1 MSLVTIYESKDAFIY
16 STLKCLTLIKDIAI
30 ITRII
35 NHKGIIVKLCVFDF
49 DSTLM
54 DGETIDFFA
63 EELGFKEKVVAITER
78 AMAGELDFY
87 ASLVERVA
95 LLKGLPYT
103 KVEEICK
110 TLPMM
115 KGAVEVVAGLKERGY
130 KVVCFSGG
138 FRSATQPAC
147 KALGID
153 ADFSNFLHRET
164 GILTGVV
171 GGEMMYSDAK
181 GDMISRLQS
190 LLNVDRADTL
200 VVGDGAN
207 DLSMFAYADTRV
219 AFCAKPIL
227 REAATHCVDIKDLEE
242 ILKIVD

>member
-1 MSLVTIYESKDAFIY
+1 MK
-16 STLKCLTLIKDIAI
+16 
-30 ITRII
+30 
-35 NHKGIIVKLCVFDF
+35 KLAVFDF

-63 EELGFKEKVVAITER
+63 EELGFKAQVVAITAR

-95 LLKGLPYT
+95 LLKGLPQS
-103 KVEEICK
+103 KVESICAN
-110 TLPMM
+110 LPMM
-115 KGAVEVVAGLKERGY
+115 QGAKEVIEGLKQKGY
-130 KVVCFSGG
+130 TIVCFSGG

-147 KALGID
+147 QALGID
-153 ADFSNFLHRET
+153 ADFSNFLHVDSQ
-164 GILTGVV
+164 GKLTGAV

-181 GDMISRLQS
+181 GDMITRLQA
-190 LLNVDRADTL
+190 LLGVTREDTL

-207 DLSMFAYADTRV
+207 DLSMFAHADMRV

-227 REAATHCVDIKDLEE
+227 REAATHCIDVKDLRE
-242 ILKIVD
+242 ILKII

>member
-1 MSLVTIYESKDAFIY
+1 M
-16 STLKCLTLIKDIAI
+16 
-30 ITRII
+30 
-35 NHKGIIVKLCVFDF
+35 KLAVFDF

-63 EELGFKEKVVAITER
+63 EELGFREEVVAITER

-95 LLKGLPYT
+95 LLKGLPHS
-103 KVEEICK
+103 KIAEICK
-110 TLPMM
+110 SLPMM
-115 KGAVEVVAGLKERGY
+115 NGAEEVVTGLKERGY
-130 KVVCFSGG
+130 TVVCFSGG
-138 FRSATQPAC
+138 FRDATKPAC
-147 KALGID
+147 EKLGID
-153 ADFSNFLHRET
+153 ADFSNFLHAEE
-164 GILTGVV
+164 GLLTGAV

-181 GDMISRLQS
+181 GDMIVRLQN
-190 LLNVDRADTL
+190 LLAVSRENTL

-219 AFCAKPIL
+219 AFCGKPIL
-227 REAATHCVDIKDLEE
+227 RKSATHCVDVKDLRE